1 MATSDPKYF
10 LQAASSAAR
19 KPEHGRSLQGGG
31 ARAGRAWPLTSL
43 ARSVRNTTAVLI
55 DAVMGRYDR

>member
-1 MATSDPKYF
+1 
-10 LQAASSAAR
+10 
-19 KPEHGRSLQGGG
+19 
-31 ARAGRAWPLTSL
+31 LTSL